1 MPEAT
6 HPNLALL
13 SQLDL
18 HNLDACANIFAD
30 DFVWHYFNPKLP
42 ELEGDYRGVEGLK
55 NFFAKVAEVS
65 SRARPSASGYTR
77 AWGDSLPQ
85 RSAASSRRRSVC
97 S

>member
-6 HPNLALL
+6 HPNIALL

-42 ELEGDYRGVEGLK
+42 ELLNKTKRRQIRDLIPMLK
-55 NFFAKVAEVS
+55 CQTLKSINRKK
-65 SRARPSASGYTR
+65 
-77 AWGDSLPQ
+77 LP
-85 RSAASSRRRSVC
+85 
-97 S
+97 